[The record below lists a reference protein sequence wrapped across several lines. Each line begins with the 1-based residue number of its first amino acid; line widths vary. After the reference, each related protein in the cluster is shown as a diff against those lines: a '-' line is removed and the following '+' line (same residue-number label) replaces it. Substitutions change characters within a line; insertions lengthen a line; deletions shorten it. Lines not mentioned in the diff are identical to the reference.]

1 MAAQANTVGTQKK
14 TFSQWIKSRKGQQA
28 IIIVAFMIIPLA
40 LLFTFTYLPFGE
52 MVGYSF
58 MKMKYIGKRQFVGW
72 DNYASVF
79 RRKDCFRALKLS
91 LYYMG
96 GSLVQ
101 LALAL
106 YLATV
111 LSFKVKGGN
120 IFKGFMFFPYLINGI
135 AIGFI
140 FKFFYTRGFV
150 FDTVLQWCGFE
161 LDNLP
166 YWLRD
171 QSINNISL
179 VGTSVWRYFG
189 QNMVLF
195 IGAIMSVDAELYEA
209 AMLDGANRF
218 HQFIYII
225 LPSIKTI
232 VTLNVI
238 LSITGSLSAFEP
250 PYVITDGANG
260 TGTYFIV
267 MHEIAHTQQKVGLAS
282 AMAVVLL
289 LIIFAATILQKLF
302 FKYVFKNSEDED
314 FNATKRRD
322 KKLAKQA
329 ARKAGRSMTALQKIG
344 KVLLTFLKYFSLVFF
359 AFVAVLP
366 IVSCVITAFKTET
379 EYAQTNVMELP
390 ESWLNLRNFADAFT
404 RANMGRAFMNSTIIL
419 VSVLVVSVL
428 VGTSL
433 AYVLNRFQFP
443 GNGLIRSLFLFAT
456 LLPGV
461 AMQIAVYEIM
471 FKLGLIN
478 SLVGYII
485 MMCGTDVIAIYIYIQ
500 FFENIS
506 VSLDES
512 AIIDGASYFK
522 IYYKI
527 LLPLLRPAI
536 VTACILKGVGTYN
549 EYYCANLYLQNK
561 KLYPT
566 VATSLYTFVGPLGS
580 QYNLICAGV
589 IISLLPAL
597 IVFILF
603 QKQIYSGMTAGSV
616 KG

>member
-1 MAAQANTVGTQKK
+1 MAAQANRVGTHKK
-14 TFSQWIKSRKGQQA
+14 TFPQWLRSRKGQQT

-58 MKMKYIGKRQFVGW
+58 MKMKYIGKREFVGW
-72 DNYASVF
+72 KNYASVF
-79 RRKDCFRALKLS
+79 SRKDCFSALKLS

-96 GSLVQ
+96 GSIVQ

-166 YWLRD
+166 YWLKD

-218 HQFIYII
+218 QQFIYII

-267 MHEIAHTQQKVGLAS
+267 MHQIAHTQQKVGLAS

-302 FKYVFKNSEDED
+302 FKYIFKNSEDED

-322 KKLAKQA
+322 RKLAKQM
-329 ARKAGRSMTALQKIG
+329 ARKAGR
-344 KVLLTFLKYFSLVFF
+344 
-359 AFVAVLP
+359 
-366 IVSCVITAFKTET
+366 
-379 EYAQTNVMELP
+379 
-390 ESWLNLRNFADAFT
+390 
-404 RANMGRAFMNSTIIL
+404 
-419 VSVLVVSVL
+419 
-428 VGTSL
+428 
-433 AYVLNRFQFP
+433 
-443 GNGLIRSLFLFAT
+443 
-456 LLPGV
+456 
-461 AMQIAVYEIM
+461 
-471 FKLGLIN
+471 
-478 SLVGYII
+478 
-485 MMCGTDVIAIYIYIQ
+485 
-500 FFENIS
+500 
-506 VSLDES
+506 
-512 AIIDGASYFK
+512 
-522 IYYKI
+522 
-527 LLPLLRPAI
+527 
-536 VTACILKGVGTYN
+536 
-549 EYYCANLYLQNK
+549 
-561 KLYPT
+561 
-566 VATSLYTFVGPLGS
+566 
-580 QYNLICAGV
+580 
-589 IISLLPAL
+589 
-597 IVFILF
+597 
-603 QKQIYSGMTAGSV
+603 
-616 KG
+616 